1 MVPSN
6 ESPLENETVW
16 QSIFLVDSQKR
27 SFLNYKTAKSYVKN
41 KFKRFIQ
48 FFEKCI
54 FLQFCWAV

>member
-41 KFKRFIQ
+41 KFQTFHT
-48 FFEKCI
+48 I
-54 FLQFCWAV
+54 F